1 MLAALANEH
10 GILVIS
16 DEIHAPLVAP
26 GVSFTPYLEV
36 PGAQGGVA
44 IVSASKSFN
53 LAGLKVALAV
63 PGADCVIVKELHE
76 MITHG
81 ANHLSVLAQTAAYN
95 EGDAW
100 LDKLNPANVEHRQR
114 PHDPPPTHPPRQ
126 PRTPT
131 RVTS

>member
-76 MITHG
+76 VITHRSEEHTSELQSLLRISYPVFCLKKTT
-81 ANHLSVLAQTAAYN
+81 NTRNQT
-95 EGDAW
+95 
-100 LDKLNPANVEHRQR
+100 LKQ
-114 PHDPPPTHPPRQ
+114 
-126 PRTPT
+126 
-131 RVTS
+131 

>member
-76 MITHG
+76 VITHG
-81 ANHLSVLAQTAAYN
+81 ANHLSVLAQTAAYKIGRASCR
-95 EGDAW
+95 E
-100 LDKLNPANVEHRQR
+100 
-114 PHDPPPTHPPRQ
+114 
-126 PRTPT
+126 
-131 RVTS
+131 RVCQYV

>member
-76 MITHG
+76 VITHG
-81 ANHLSVLAQTAAYN
+81 ANHLSVRS
-95 EGDAW
+95 E
-100 LDKLNPANVEHRQR
+100 EHTSELQSLMSISYAVFCLKKKT
-114 PHDPPPTHPPRQ
+114 THKP
-126 PRTPT
+126 
-131 RVTS
+131 